1 MSRPVEPF
9 RASSAPAES
18 HHELEELGT
27 EAIVAHETA
36 AHLPQKRAQ
45 VTEEARSIVISEPS
59 AARQPFK
66 VERGEPTVVVERREL
81 EAARKRIL
89 QRRKRSGGTRK
100 LLWVALAAAAFAG
113 GALVVFLS
121 TRSSGPT
128 RLYGLSQ
135 AMPALS
141 PASEAAPVAAASA
154 AVVEVREPERVP
166 PKVSLE
172 ELPLERPRRR
182 Q

>member
-1 MSRPVEPF
+1 MLVSRPVEPV

-66 VERGEPTVVVERREL
+66 AERGEPTVVVERRDL
-81 EAARKRIL
+81 EAARQRIL
-89 QRRKRSGGTRK
+89 QRRKRTRGTRK
-100 LLWVALAAAAFAG
+100 ALWVALAAAAFAG

-121 TRSSGPT
+121 TRSSEPT
-128 RLYGLSQ
+128 SGLSQ

-141 PASEAAPVAAASA
+141 PARETTPATATSA
-154 AVVEVREPERVP
+154 GVVEPREAERVP